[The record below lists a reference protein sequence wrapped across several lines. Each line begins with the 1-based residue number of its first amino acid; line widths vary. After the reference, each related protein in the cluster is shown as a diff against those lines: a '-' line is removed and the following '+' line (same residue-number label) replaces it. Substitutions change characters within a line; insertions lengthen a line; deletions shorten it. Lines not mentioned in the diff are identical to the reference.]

1 MVWTLIFV
9 WSFVLSVVLLSS
21 FHYYKTFSSGPL
33 YGFSYKVQKMLKE
46 TVLRI
51 GCLVF
56 LPPTLSLSKG
66 ACVRS
71 GRWRKDF
78 EY

>member
-1 MVWTLIFV
+1 MDLDFV

-21 FHYYKTFSSGPL
+21 FHYYKTFFSGPL
-33 YGFSYKVQKMLKE
+33 YGFAYKVQKMLKE

-56 LPPTLSLSKG
+56 LPPTSPLARGL
-66 ACVRS
+66 V
-71 GRWRKDF
+71 
-78 EY
+78 